1 MIIKEN
7 EALEKKVGP
16 MLIKDYKIN
25 PNFSGT
31 LITIDGTHGLM
42 KNIKED
48 RIYFVI
54 EGEGK
59 FIVNGEETIVSKNDL
74 IFVPKNTPYNIIG
87 KMTYFLLCT
96 PEFKAEDDVV
106 LE

>member
-54 EGEGK
+54 EGKGK
-59 FIVNGEETIVSKNDL
+59 FIVNGEEKIGNERLSASRYVNYMCVCKEVNLCIVVCKTI
-74 IFVPKNTPYNIIG
+74 
-87 KMTYFLLCT
+87 
-96 PEFKAEDDVV
+96 
-106 LE
+106 